1 MFYFRLNRIL
11 IHSNLRKTLFRKR
24 DRTDVEIYCFVTSG
38 THPLPALKGLT
49 AESDENK
56 KNAMLKKA
64 VQQAI
69 DTRIFTPVENVKDNH
84 VLTFGDTGFVLYED
98 DKIPNDF
105 HFQLVLIGSRS
116 KQRNTAKLLQEVAND
131 VEFPDFLKSAGQ
143 LVGVS
148 ANPAVAVGAAIGKF
162 LTGYLL
168 RIASEQDDDQL
179 GLVYQSWNRIEHYP
193 HGERKRDDNL
203 DLTGN
208 IRYDYSL
215 FGFEK
220 PKKKKKEEPVG

>member
-24 DRTDVEIYCFVTSG
+24 DKTDVEIYCFVTSG
-38 THPLPALKGLT
+38 TRPLPALKGLT
-49 AESDENK
+49 AESDDDK
-56 KNAMLKKA
+56 KAAMLKKA

-69 DTRIFTPVENVKDNH
+69 DTRVFTPVENVKDNH

-98 DKIPNDF
+98 DKIPDDF
-105 HFQLVLIGSRS
+105 HFQLVLIGSRK
-116 KQRNTAKLLQEVAND
+116 KQRNTAKLLQEVEKDA
-131 VEFPDFLKSAGQ
+131 EFPGFLKSAAQ

-148 ANPAVAVGAAIGKF
+148 ANPAVACGAAIGKF
-162 LTGYLL
+162 LAGYLL
-168 RIASEQDDDQL
+168 RVASEQDDDQL
-179 GLVYQSWNRIEHYP
+179 GLVYQSWNRWEHYP

-220 PKKKKKEEPVG
+220 PKNKKKEEPVG